1 MEDRED
7 LGLYKDRQA
16 ALGRADY
23 MEKSSE
29 DEIRKEIKLKCE
41 WGSIL

>member
-7 LGLYKDRQA
+7 LGLYTVRPA

-23 MEKSSE
+23 MEKSSG
-29 DEIRKEIKLKCE
+29 DEIQLEIKRKCE